1 MCVCS
6 VGRPLKEETIG
17 RWPCMSVR
25 QVCVSVFFMV
35 LKPGIHPLQSTQ
47 MRNSL
52 PCSACIHTYVAM
64 HTGSV
69 NAGQTEETQPPKE
82 ASTHST
88 THKRKKRNSHSF
100 PRPLSLQ
107 PIGLGSLQPIGLGSL
122 EPIGLGSLQ
131 ESSLS
136 A

>member
-1 MCVCS
+1 
-6 VGRPLKEETIG
+6 
-17 RWPCMSVR
+17 
-25 QVCVSVFFMV
+25 MV
-35 LKPGIHPLQSTQ
+35 PFPKPGIHPLQSTQ
-47 MRNSL
+47 MRISL

-88 THKRKKRNSHSF
+88 THKRKQRNSHSV
-100 PRPLSLQ
+100 PRPPSLQPIGLGSLQPIGHGPLQ

-122 EPIGLGSLQ
+122 Q